1 MRTPVKAGVFSKL
14 KKQLQQNN
22 NNLNMKSMIHE
33 CQKNLNAILSKK
45 TMIIV
50 LMFLIGNS
58 GFAQAEDLGKIMF
71 ERADFLYKTQKFDS
85 ALYFI
90 NKAVKA
96 SPKSEEYLFK
106 RALIKEKT
114 KDIKG
119 AIKDYKACLEITP
132 KAVYYNN
139 IGVIYAIGS
148 DYEEAVTWYEKAIAL
163 QENYAQSW
171 VNIGVAYYYLKKFDK
186 ACESMRKA
194 SDYGLKMADSFIAA
208 NCN

>member
-1 MRTPVKAGVFSKL
+1 M
-14 KKQLQQNN
+14 KKILIITAIF
-22 NNLNMKSMIHE
+22 L
-33 CQKNLNAILSKK
+33 LGNA
-45 TMIIV
+45 
-50 LMFLIGNS
+50 

-114 KDIKG
+114 SDIKG
-119 AIKDYKACLEITP
+119 AIKDYKACIEINP
-132 KAVYYNN
+132 KPVYYNN
-139 IGVIYAIGS
+139 VGVIYAIDS
-148 DYEEAVTWYEKAIAL
+148 NYKEAIEWYNKAL
-163 QENYAQSW
+163 KKQEDYAQSW
-171 VNIGVAYYYLKKFDK
+171 VNIGVAYYYLKKYDK
-186 ACESMRKA
+186 ACESMKNA
-194 SDYGLKMADSFIAA
+194 SRYGLKMADSYIAA

>member
-1 MRTPVKAGVFSKL
+1 MPGFLVTN
-14 KKQLQQNN
+14 KKQLQQNKKQST
-22 NNLNMKSMIHE
+22 MK
-33 CQKNLNAILSKK
+33 KL
-45 TMIIV
+45 IIV
-50 LMFLIGNS
+50 TAIFLLGNA
-58 GFAQAEDLGKIMF
+58 GFAQAADLGKMMF

-85 ALYFI
+85 ALVFI
-90 NKAVKA
+90 NKAIKA

-119 AIKDYKACLEITP
+119 AIKDYKACIEITP
-132 KAVYYNN
+132 KPVYYNN

-148 DYEEAVTWYEKAIAL
+148 DYKEAVEWYEKALAK

-171 VNIGVAYYYLKKFDK
+171 VNIGVAYYYLKKYDK
-186 ACESMRKA
+186 ACESMKKA
-194 SDYGLKMADSFIAA
+194 SNYGLKMADSFIAA

>member
-1 MRTPVKAGVFSKL
+1 MRKF
-14 KKQLQQNN
+14 
-22 NNLNMKSMIHE
+22 
-33 CQKNLNAILSKK
+33 
-45 TMIIV
+45 IITS
-50 LMFLIGNS
+50 LIFLIGIS
-58 GFAQAEDLGKIMF
+58 GYAQAEDLGKIMF
-71 ERADFLYKTQKFDS
+71 ERADYLYKTQQFDS

-96 SPKSEEYLFK
+96 NPNSEEYLFK

-119 AIKDYKACLEITP
+119 AIKDYKMCIAITP
-132 KAVYYNN
+132 KPVYYNN

-148 DYEEAVTWYEKAIAL
+148 DYKEAVVWYEKAIAM

-171 VNIGVAYYYLKKFDK
+171 VNIGVAYYYLHKYDK
-186 ACESMRKA
+186 ACESMKKA
-194 SDYGLKMADSFIAA
+194 SEYGLKMADSFIAV

>member
-1 MRTPVKAGVFSKL
+1 
-14 KKQLQQNN
+14 
-22 NNLNMKSMIHE
+22 MKSKIHE
-33 CQKNLNAILSKK
+33 FPKKIKLVMSKRILIL
-45 TMIIV
+45 TTI
-50 LMFLIGNS
+50 FLLGIS

-119 AIKDYKACLEITP
+119 AIKDYKACIEITP
-132 KAVYYNN
+132 KALYYNN

-148 DYEEAVTWYEKAIAL
+148 DYKEAVEWYKKAIEK
-163 QENYAQSW
+163 QGEYAQSW
-171 VNIGVAYYYLKKFDK
+171 LNMGVAYYYLKKFDK
-186 ACESMRKA
+186 ACECMKKA
-194 SDYGLKMADSFIAA
+194 SNLGLKMADSFIAS